1 MFFYALHC
9 TVPVP
14 RQLKEIELRGLK
26 GGSVMLRKFDH
37 LLHSGAY
44 VLFAEQ
50 TGLKLSI

>member
-1 MFFYALHC
+1 MYC
-9 TVPVP
+9 TVLC
-14 RQLKEIELRGLK
+14 RCHLKLKEIELWGHK
-26 GGSVMLRKFDH
+26 VGSVMLRKFDH